1 MGDTWYIKLSASNA
15 TFYNQFN
22 QIIKNL
28 KYFNSRK
35 IWFFGR
41 FRRFWSVLTSEIQ
54 VFLEQ
59 KCFENSNSMFIWLN
73 WFKCKIGCIHCIQF
87 AKKLEKQTQKFSKTK
102 IEFFRGLLGSRSQ
115 VKTQTECIE
124 CNRSCILISWTK
136 LTKNFRS

>member
-28 KYFNSRK
+28 KFSKYFNSRK

-87 AKKLEKQTQKFSKTK
+87 AKKLEKQTQKFSK
-102 IEFFRGLLGSRSQ
+102 
-115 VKTQTECIE
+115 KTQKS
-124 CNRSCILISWTK
+124 NFFGVFWGQDLK
-136 LTKNFRS
+136 LKRKLNALNATVHVF